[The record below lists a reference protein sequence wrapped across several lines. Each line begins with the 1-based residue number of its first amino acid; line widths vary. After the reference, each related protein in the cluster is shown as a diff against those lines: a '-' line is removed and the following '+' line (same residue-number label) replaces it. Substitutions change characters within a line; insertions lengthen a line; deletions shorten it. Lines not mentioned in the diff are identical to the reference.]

1 MTSDA
6 LGHAA
11 SHVTVLGAPV
21 AMMVVGL
28 DGELLEVNDHL
39 TTLLDRPREDLLG
52 RYLHY
57 LSTVHADTEAA
68 RHVLDE
74 AAAGRSGG
82 ELAQV
87 WSAGDGRV
95 HVRIAWTLTRDE
107 DGGPVGLTAV
117 CLDET
122 RRVLA
127 ERRVALSEARFEQ
140 STIPQTT
147 FDLSGRLLDANRAF
161 CDLVGRPVERLAGR
175 HVRDLGDRA
184 EGRKA
189 AVLVSRLLAGA
200 VDRVQVE
207 RVIRDAAGRPVQ
219 VLAHASTLRDV
230 DGTPLGVVA
239 YLHDLTAL
247 RDVEQRRQQ
256 QEDFF
261 LALSQRASD
270 LVIVLDALGQ
280 VLYASPALG
289 GALGHD
295 PIDVMAEDLR
305 DFVHPEDRT
314 ATTALIDHVVDG
326 GESSATLR
334 IRNAAG
340 AWRWF
345 EATMGNLLDTAVG
358 GVVCNL
364 RDVTERITAE
374 RALRASEA
382 RYRAIADSADEGL
395 WVASADG
402 RTLYVNTRLCDILGL
417 DADEVYEREVG
428 ELVAGAPGA
437 TLDQSGAA
445 GRGRPGALRDDVR
458 PPRRAHPDAA
468 DRRRPAGGRGRRG
481 RPAGVPRHGQRHH
494 RVPPARARA
503 APGGAA
509 RQPDRPAQPGAAAR
523 PARARADPARPAAPP
538 CCSSTSTSSRSST
551 TRVAT
556 PSATSSWSPSPTG
569 SGPARARSTPWPASA
584 ATSSSSSARTSTR
597 STRTGSPP
605 SCCSPS
611 TCRSWSRAARC
622 TSTPPSASRSSPSP
636 SAEHLLRNAETAMY
650 AAKRAGRRGIRVFDT
665 SLAEQAQELYELGA
679 DLRAALAADELVM
692 HYQPIVELAHR
703 PHRRHRGAGPL
714 EPPDHRPIPPDRF
727 VGPRRATPA
736 CPASWTGGR
745 SPGAARARR
754 PTAAQARCRRDAYV
768 AVNLSPRHL
777 ADAGARG
784 VTCPSA
790 RRRRRSPAD
799 VMLEITERAIMAD
812 GGPRRL
818 LDPARRAASPSRST
832 TSAPATARC
841 RYLRSCRSPR

>member
-57 LSTVHADTEAA
+57 LSTAPADTEAA

-74 AAAGRSGG
+74 ATAGRSGG

-147 FDLSGRLLDANRAF
+147 FDLDGRLLDANRAF
-161 CDLVGRPVERLAGR
+161 CELVGRPVERLAGR

-314 ATTALIDHVVDG
+314 ATTALLDHVVDG

-334 IRNAAG
+334 IRDAAG

-364 RDVTERITAE
+364 RDVDRPDHR
-374 RALRASEA
+374 RARAARLGGALPRDRRQRRRGPVGRLRRRAHAVREHPPVRDPRA
-382 RYRAIADSADEGL
+382 RRRRGVRAARSAT
-395 WVASADG
+395 SSP
-402 RTLYVNTRLCDILGL
+402 
-417 DADEVYEREVG
+417 
-428 ELVAGAPGA
+428 APRA
-437 TLDQSGAA
+437 PTLDQRGARR
-445 GRGRPGALRDDVR
+445 RGRPGALRDDLR

-468 DRRRPAGGRGRRG
+468 DRRRA
-481 RPAGVPRHGQRHH
+481 
-494 RVPPARARA
+494 ARAGD
-503 APGGAA
+503 GGATS
-509 RQPDRPAQPGAAAR
+509 RRPSPW
-523 PARARADPARPAAPP
+523 
-538 CCSSTSTSSRSST
+538 SSTSP
-551 TRVAT
+551 T
-556 PSATSSWSPSPTG
+556 PDG
-569 SGPARARSTPWPASA
+569 
-584 ATSSSSSARTSTR
+584 
-597 STRTGSPP
+597 
-605 SCCSPS
+605 
-611 TCRSWSRAARC
+611 SRASC
-622 TSTPPSASRSSPSP
+622 
-636 SAEHLLRNAETAMY
+636 
-650 AAKRAGRRGIRVFDT
+650 
-665 SLAEQAQELYELGA
+665 
-679 DLRAALAADELVM
+679 
-692 HYQPIVELAHR
+692 
-703 PHRRHRGAGPL
+703 
-714 EPPDHRPIPPDRF
+714 
-727 VGPRRATPA
+727 
-736 CPASWTGGR
+736 
-745 SPGAARARR
+745 
-754 PTAAQARCRRDAYV
+754 
-768 AVNLSPRHL
+768 
-777 ADAGARG
+777 
-784 VTCPSA
+784 A
-790 RRRRRSPAD
+790 RRRC
-799 VMLEITERAIMAD
+799 
-812 GGPRRL
+812 
-818 LDPARRAASPSRST
+818 T
-832 TSAPATARC
+832 TT
-841 RYLRSCRSPR
+841 